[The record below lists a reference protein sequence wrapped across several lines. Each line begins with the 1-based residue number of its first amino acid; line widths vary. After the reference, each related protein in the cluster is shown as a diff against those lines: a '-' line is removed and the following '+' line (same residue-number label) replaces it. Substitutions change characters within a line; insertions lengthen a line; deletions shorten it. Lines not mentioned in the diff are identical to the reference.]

1 METTLEASWLG
12 TRDDIGDLAH
22 GEWRRHWR
30 LRLVIGDDS
39 EDLAGVETT
48 LETKQ
53 LGNGDNCRDL
63 PAGDLR

>member
-1 METTLEASWLG
+1 METTLE
-12 TRDDIGDLAH
+12 T
-22 GEWRRHWR
+22 

-39 EDLAGVETT
+39 EDLVGVETT

-63 PAGDLR
+63 PAGDLRGKWRLSSWGLMMTTLKT

>member
-1 METTLEASWLG
+1 METTLE
-12 TRDDIGDLAH
+12 T
-22 GEWRRHWR
+22 

-39 EDLAGVETT
+39 EDLVGVETT

-63 PAGDLR
+63 AAGD